1 MVINFLHAI
10 KKLRKAA
17 GMTQSE
23 FGSLIGM
30 NQAYVSRLESG
41 NHNPEAE
48 TLQAVAEALDAEIVF
63 VPRRALGRVNAII
76 SEYST
81 TRNGQTKPYEG
92 TPVEDLFI
100 PDGSDDEDGK

>member
-1 MVINFLHAI
+1 MLIKFLHAI

-17 GMTQSE
+17 GMTQAE

-76 SEYST
+76 NEYAAPRS
-81 TRNGQTKPYEG
+81 GPTKPYEG
-92 TPVEDLFI
+92 SPVEDLFI
-100 PDGSDDEDGK
+100 PDGSDDEDSK